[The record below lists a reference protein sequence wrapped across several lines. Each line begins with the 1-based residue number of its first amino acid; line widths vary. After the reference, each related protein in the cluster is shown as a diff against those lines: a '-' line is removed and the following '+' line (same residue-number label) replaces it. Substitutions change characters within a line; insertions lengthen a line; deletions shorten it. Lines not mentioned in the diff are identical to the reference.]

1 MKGQK
6 KFAVLT
12 EISVQNMKDD
22 VRLRETPRQVT
33 VIRPPTLSLGGL
45 CNDLVKLT
53 RYRDLF
59 YTLTVHRIKVRYK
72 QSVLG
77 IAWAVL
83 QPFTLMLIYTV
94 IFSYIAKVQTG
105 DVPYALFAF
114 TALLPWTCFSTAL
127 TNATNSL
134 VSHAQLVTKV
144 YFPREILPLTYVC
157 AALFDFLVASI
168 VLAAM
173 MIYYGVQLTLNAL
186 YIIPI
191 LLVLVIFT
199 IATSLIFSATQVR
212 FRDVG
217 VALGLLL
224 QIWMFASPVVYPLSA
239 VPQRIRSF
247 YELNPMVGIVEN
259 FRRVLVQG
267 VGPDFWSL
275 AISALSSIVL
285 LGAGYIYFKRVE
297 ATIADIV

>member
-1 MKGQK
+1 MNESLEVPAQ
-6 KFAVLT
+6 
-12 EISVQNMKDD
+12 
-22 VRLRETPRQVT
+22 RRVT
-33 VIRPPTLSLGGL
+33 KIRPPSVQLSSLGS
-45 CNDLVKLT
+45 DLSKLLQ
-53 RYRDLF
+53 YRDLF

-83 QPFTLMLIYTV
+83 QPLTLMLIYTV
-94 IFSYIAKVQTG
+94 IFSYVAKIQTA
-105 DVPYALFAF
+105 DTPYALFAF
-114 TALLPWTCFSTAL
+114 SALLPWTCFATAL
-127 TNATNSL
+127 SNATNGL

-157 AALFDFLVASI
+157 AALFDFLVAST

-173 MIYYGVQLTLNAL
+173 IIYYRVQLTWNML
-186 YIIPI
+186 YIVPI
-191 LLVLVIFT
+191 LLVLVMFT
-199 IATSLIFSATQVR
+199 IATSLILSATQVR

-217 VALGLLL
+217 VGLTLLL

-239 VPQRIRSF
+239 IPQRIRAF

-259 FRRVLVQG
+259 FRRVLVQAAR
-267 VGPDFWSL
+267 PDLSSL
-275 AISALSSIVL
+275 GISALISVVL
-285 LGAGYIYFKRVE
+285 LVTGYIYFKRME

>member
-1 MKGQK
+1 MH
-6 KFAVLT
+6 T
-12 EISVQNMKDD
+12 EIPLSTMSDTIHVPM
-22 VRLRETPRQVT
+22 PRRVT
-33 VIRPPTLSLGGL
+33 KIRPPSVQLSSLAS
-45 CNDLVKLT
+45 DVRKLLQ
-53 RYRDLF
+53 YRDLF

-83 QPFTLMLIYTV
+83 QPLTLMLIYTV
-94 IFSYIAKVQTG
+94 IFSYVAKIQTG
-105 DVPYALFAF
+105 DTPYALFAF
-114 TALLPWTCFSTAL
+114 SALLPWTCFATGLS
-127 TNATNSL
+127 NATNGL
-134 VSHAQLVTKV
+134 VSHSQLVTKV

-157 AALFDFLVASI
+157 AALFDFLVASV

-173 MIYYGVQLTLNAL
+173 MIYYHVHLTVNAP

-199 IATSLIFSATQVR
+199 VATSLIFSATQVR

-239 VPQRIRSF
+239 VPQRIRPF
-247 YELNPMVGIVEN
+247 YELNPLVGIIEN
-259 FRRVLVQG
+259 FRRVLLQG
-267 VGPDFWSL
+267 ISPDFRSL
-275 AISALSSIVL
+275 AISAVISIVL
-285 LGAGYIYFKRVE
+285 LIAAYVYFKRVE

>member
-6 KFAVLT
+6 KFLVLT
-12 EISVQNMKDD
+12 ESSVQNVDD
-22 VRLRETPRQVT
+22 DNRLRETPRRV
-33 VIRPPTLSLGGL
+33 VKIRPPSFQLSSLAGEVSKL
-45 CNDLVKLT
+45 LQYFDLL
-53 RYRDLF
+53 YE
-59 YTLTVHRIKVRYK
+59 LTVHRIKVRYK

-83 QPFTLMLIYTV
+83 QPFTLMLIYTI
-94 IFSYIAKVQTG
+94 IFSYVARVQTG
-105 DVPYALFAF
+105 DIPYALFAF

-144 YFPREILPLTYVC
+144 YFPREIIPLTYVS

-168 VLAAM
+168 LLAG
-173 MIYYGVQLTLNAL
+173 MIVYYDVQLTLNAL
-186 YIIPI
+186 YVIPI

-199 IATSLIFSATQVR
+199 TATSLIFSATQVR

-217 VALGLLL
+217 VAVNLLL

-239 VPQRIRSF
+239 VPERVRLL
-247 YELNPMVGIVEN
+247 YELNPMVGIIEN
-259 FRRVLVQG
+259 FRRVLLQG
-267 VGPDFWSL
+267 VGPHSRSL
-275 AISALSSIVL
+275 TISTILSISI
-285 LGAGYIYFKRVE
+285 LGVAYIYFKRVE